1 MTEEKHYYQGTGRR
15 KTAVARVRL
24 YPGNGEFVVTVKQGR
39 DKWVNK
45 QAEEYFT
52 PRELLQREIQRPLEL
67 TETLG
72 SFNVLVRVRGG
83 GISSQASAVRHALS
97 RALLDAN
104 QDFRPILKKAGFLT
118 RDARAK
124 ERKKVGLKRARK
136 RPQYTKR

>member
-1 MTEEKHYYQGTGRR
+1 MTEKQYYQGTGRR

-24 YPGNGEFVVTVKQGR
+24 FPGNGEFMVNEKTAEDYFPQR
-39 DKWVNK
+39 DIVH
-45 QAEEYFT
+45 
-52 PRELLQREIQRPLEL
+52 REIQRPLEL

-83 GISSQASAVRHALS
+83 GMMSQAEAVRHGIA

-104 QDFRPILKKAGFLT
+104 PDYRPTLKREGLLT

>member
-15 KTAVARVRL
+15 KTSVARVRL
-24 YPGNGEFVVTVKQGR
+24 YPGNGEFVVN
-39 DKWVNK
+39 NK
-45 QAEEYFT
+45 PAEDYFT
-52 PRELLQREIQRPLEL
+52 TREMLQREIHRPLEL
-67 TETLG
+67 TETMG
-72 SFNVLVRVRGG
+72 NFNILVRVRGG
-83 GISSQASAVRHALS
+83 GIASQASAVRHALS

-104 QDFRPILKKAGFLT
+104 QEFRPTLKKAGFLT

>member
-1 MTEEKHYYQGTGRR
+1 MTEKTYYQGTGRR

-24 YPGNGEFVVTVKQGR
+24 FPGDGEFVVNDR
-39 DKWVNK
+39 APED
-45 QAEEYFT
+45 YFT
-52 PRELLQREIQRPLEL
+52 PRDLLQQEIREPLAL

-72 SFNVLVRVRGG
+72 SYNVLVKVRGG
-83 GISSQASAVRHALS
+83 GITSQAEAVRHGIA

-104 QDFRPILKKAGFLT
+104 ADLRPVLKKAGYLT